1 MVDQRSN
8 VAVITGGASGIGFAF
23 ARALIEK
30 GIRVAIADISAERAA
45 SAAETFGDAAKG
57 YRCDVADAESIGELA
72 LAVERDFGGIN
83 MLFVNAGVAV
93 EGKLPETDPREF
105 EWMFDVNVMGA
116 FHTVRA
122 FMPLLHKSADQGRVA
137 RVIFTGSENSLG
149 LPINGMLTA
158 YTATKHAV
166 LALADG
172 LRRDLKD
179 TGIKVS
185 IFCPG
190 FVNTGLWDSRG
201 RRQQRYGGAESLSE
215 QEAEDMKSRF
225 AAHGQD
231 PALTA
236 RISLEGIERDEF
248 LIITDPAI
256 RSFATAR
263 CEQVY
268 RALDTLDEFLAR
280 NGPDKTGATA

>member
-1 MVDQRSN
+1 VVDQSSN
-8 VAVITGGASGIGFAF
+8 VAVITGGASGIGFSF

-30 GIRVAIADISAERAA
+30 GMRVAIADISAERAA

-93 EGKLPETDPREF
+93 GGKLPETDPREF
-105 EWMFDVNVMGA
+105 EWMFDVNVVGA
-116 FHTVRA
+116 FRTVLA
-122 FMPLLHKSADQGRVA
+122 FMPLLHKSAEQGRVA
-137 RVIFTGSENSLG
+137 RVVFTGSENSVG
-149 LPINGMLTA
+149 LPTIGEMTA

-172 LRRDLKD
+172 LRRDLQD

-190 FVNTGLWDSRG
+190 LVNTGLWDSRG
-201 RRQQRYGGAESLSE
+201 RRQPRYGGAESLSE
-215 QEAEDMKSRF
+215 QEAKAMKSLF
-225 AAHGQD
+225 AAQGQD

-256 RSFATAR
+256 RSFATSR
-263 CEQVY
+263 NEEVY
-268 RALDTLDEFLAR
+268 RALDTLDDFLAR
-280 NGPDKTGATA
+280 NGLNKAGATA

>member
-1 MVDQRSN
+1 
-8 VAVITGGASGIGFAF
+8 
-23 ARALIEK
+23 
-30 GIRVAIADISAERAA
+30 
-45 SAAETFGDAAKG
+45 
-57 YRCDVADAESIGELA
+57 
-72 LAVERDFGGIN
+72 

-105 EWMFDVNVMGA
+105 EWMFDVNVVGA
-116 FHTVRA
+116 FRTVLA
-122 FMPLLHKSADQGRVA
+122 FMPLLHKSAEQGRVA
-137 RVIFTGSENSLG
+137 RVVFTGSENSVG
-149 LPINGMLTA
+149 LPTIGEMTA

-190 FVNTGLWDSRG
+190 LVNTGLWDSRG
-201 RRQQRYGGAESLSE
+201 RRQPRYGGAESLSE
-215 QEAEDMKSRF
+215 QEVEAMKSLF
-225 AAHGQD
+225 AAQGQD

-256 RSFATAR
+256 RSFATSR
-263 CEQVY
+263 NEEVY
-268 RALDTLDEFLAR
+268 RALDTLDDFLAR
-280 NGPDKTGATA
+280 NGLNKAGATA